1 MIDILLNLMTGCDEK
16 QKHKIINFR
25 YLFCKWIACKI
36 TPLPHSFASLLRI
49 VRLLQSM
56 IFAFGTVERFLKASV
71 IPFSYLTETDELGKI
86 HIIADEMV
94 QGAVFDLLE
103 EIAKELLTRTCHLA
117 TLLQKSQSYLLATTT
132 RKEEERAQDWKKD
145 DSKWE
150 FSSSSFCSPDLLL
163 TEFDQVFFV
172 DDDEKE
178 EERVQDWH
186 S

>member
-1 MIDILLNLMTGCDEK
+1 MSARTVTG
-16 QKHKIINFR
+16 
-25 YLFCKWIACKI
+25 
-36 TPLPHSFASLLRI
+36 
-49 VRLLQSM
+49 
-56 IFAFGTVERFLKASV
+56 FLADVYKTAA
-71 IPFSYLTETDELGKI
+71 DELGKI